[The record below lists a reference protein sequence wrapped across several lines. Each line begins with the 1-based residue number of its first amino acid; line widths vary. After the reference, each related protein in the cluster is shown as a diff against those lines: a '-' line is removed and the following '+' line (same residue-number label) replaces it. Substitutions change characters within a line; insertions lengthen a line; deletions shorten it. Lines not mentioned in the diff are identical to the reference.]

1 MTLFFAPCFFQVH
14 TLDWI
19 FFKVPDPKKLSGR
32 PDKLEKWVQIDWT
45 VVWKKFVVSP
55 KSKILI
61 FILQLAA
68 TSPTFVDGQRAH
80 RTDRNGVLNGSTRS
94 LASNHPMLA
103 GATTTTTSASAAAA
117 AAASAAAAGGLGGG
131 GGFGG
136 GHYNGQSPVGETLR
150 HHLTS
155 EGTSLSTKVHTVI
168 LSGNIPQWS
177 LGLH

>member
-1 MTLFFAPCFFQVH
+1 M
-14 TLDWI
+14 
-19 FFKVPDPKKLSGR
+19 
-32 PDKLEKWVQIDWT
+32 QIDWT

-80 RTDRNGVLNGSTRS
+80 RIDRNGVLNGSTRS

-131 GGFGG
+131 FGG

-155 EGTSLSTKVHTVI
+155 EGTASLSTKVHTVI
-168 LSGNIPQWS
+168 LSGRKP
-177 LGLH
+177 

>member
-1 MTLFFAPCFFQVH
+1 
-14 TLDWI
+14 
-19 FFKVPDPKKLSGR
+19 
-32 PDKLEKWVQIDWT
+32 
-45 VVWKKFVVSP
+45 
-55 KSKILI
+55 
-61 FILQLAA
+61 
-68 TSPTFVDGQRAH
+68 
-80 RTDRNGVLNGSTRS
+80 
-94 LASNHPMLA
+94 MLA

-117 AAASAAAAGGLGGG
+117 AAASAAAAGGLG

-177 LGLH
+177 LDPY

>member
-1 MTLFFAPCFFQVH
+1 MP
-14 TLDWI
+14 
-19 FFKVPDPKKLSGR
+19 G
-32 PDKLEKWVQIDWT
+32 
-45 VVWKKFVVSP
+45 FVVYYLN
-55 KSKILI
+55 SKIVI

-80 RTDRNGVLNGSTRS
+80 RIDRNGVLNGSTRS

-131 GGFGG
+131 FGG

-177 LGLH
+177 LDPY

>member
-1 MTLFFAPCFFQVH
+1 M
-14 TLDWI
+14 
-19 FFKVPDPKKLSGR
+19 
-32 PDKLEKWVQIDWT
+32 QIDWT
-45 VVWKKFVVSP
+45 GVWKKFVVSP

-117 AAASAAAAGGLGGG
+117 AVSAAAAGGLG

>member
-1 MTLFFAPCFFQVH
+1 
-14 TLDWI
+14 
-19 FFKVPDPKKLSGR
+19 
-32 PDKLEKWVQIDWT
+32 
-45 VVWKKFVVSP
+45 
-55 KSKILI
+55 
-61 FILQLAA
+61 
-68 TSPTFVDGQRAH
+68 
-80 RTDRNGVLNGSTRS
+80 
-94 LASNHPMLA
+94 MLA

-117 AAASAAAAGGLGGG
+117 AVSAAAAGGLG

>member
-1 MTLFFAPCFFQVH
+1 M
-14 TLDWI
+14 
-19 FFKVPDPKKLSGR
+19 
-32 PDKLEKWVQIDWT
+32 QIDWT

-80 RTDRNGVLNGSTRS
+80 RIDRNGVLNGSTRS
-94 LASNHPMLA
+94 LASTHPMLA
-103 GATTTTTSASAAAA
+103 GATTTTTSASVAAA
-117 AAASAAAAGGLGGG
+117 AAASAAASGGLGGG

>member
-1 MTLFFAPCFFQVH
+1 MTILCP
-14 TLDWI
+14 TGLI
-19 FFKVPDPKKLSGR
+19 P
-32 PDKLEKWVQIDWT
+32 I
-45 VVWKKFVVSP
+45 VWKKVVVNP
-55 KSKILI
+55 KSKTLI

-80 RTDRNGVLNGSTRS
+80 RIDRNGVLNGSTRS

-168 LSGNIPQWS
+168 LSGNIPHS
-177 LGLH
+177 GL

>member
-1 MTLFFAPCFFQVH
+1 
-14 TLDWI
+14 
-19 FFKVPDPKKLSGR
+19 
-32 PDKLEKWVQIDWT
+32 
-45 VVWKKFVVSP
+45 
-55 KSKILI
+55 
-61 FILQLAA
+61 
-68 TSPTFVDGQRAH
+68 
-80 RTDRNGVLNGSTRS
+80 
-94 LASNHPMLA
+94 MLA

-168 LSGNIPQWS
+168 LSGNITTQWC
-177 LGLH
+177 LGPH